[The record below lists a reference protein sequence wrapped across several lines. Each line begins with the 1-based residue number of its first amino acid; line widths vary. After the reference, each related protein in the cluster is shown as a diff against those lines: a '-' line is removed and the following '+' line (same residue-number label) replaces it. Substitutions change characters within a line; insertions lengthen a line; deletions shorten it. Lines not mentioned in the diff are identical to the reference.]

1 MVKRQVQVSVE
12 KVFVTD
18 FIVFCSKH
26 WLQLFFLFDNM
37 RLMSVSGIPSQKP
50 KEQQR
55 SVLRPAVLQA
65 PPSKSHL
72 ESSKQLKSLS
82 SRNK

>member
-1 MVKRQVQVSVE
+1 MA
-12 KVFVTD
+12 
-18 FIVFCSKH
+18 
-26 WLQLFFLFDNM
+26 
-37 RLMSVSGIPSQKP
+37 VSGIPSQKP

-72 ESSKQLKSLS
+72 ESSKQLKCVFS
-82 SRNK
+82 KDKH

>member
-1 MVKRQVQVSVE
+1 MRKTASVAG
-12 KVFVTD
+12 V
-18 FIVFCSKH
+18 
-26 WLQLFFLFDNM
+26 
-37 RLMSVSGIPSQKP
+37 PSQKP

-72 ESSKQLKSLS
+72 ESSE
-82 SRNK
+82 

>member
-1 MVKRQVQVSVE
+1 MTDSSV
-12 KVFVTD
+12 
-18 FIVFCSKH
+18 C
-26 WLQLFFLFDNM
+26 LFFYKYDLDPSFFFFDNI
-37 RLMSVSGIPSQKP
+37 RLMSVLGIPSQKP

-72 ESSKQLKSLS
+72 ETSKQLCVSK
-82 SRNK
+82 